1 MPLQIVRDNI
11 TRMRCD
17 AIVNPTDELFSHTG
31 GVDAEVHLAAG
42 EALYTACLEKGSLS
56 VGEACLTE
64 GFLLPCRY
72 VIHTVGPCWRGGAHG
87 EAEALRACYR
97 AVLRLAAEAGCHTV
111 ALPLISSG
119 TFGFPKDQVLRL
131 AVDTVTEVLLTCE
144 LTVYLCVFDKTSY
157 TFSRRLFSDIRSF
170 LGVDDE
176 PPAFAWQ
183 DRPMRSF
190 CRSEPKPLSPRRE
203 KQTRMS
209 PAVCVSEEA
218 CAASD
223 AMEDDLSSFVRR
235 MDKSFS
241 QLLFDL
247 IDERGMTDV
256 ECYKRANVDKRTFSK
271 LKSHKDYRPSKP
283 TAIAFAISLRLDLDT
298 TQRLLAT
305 AGYTLSNSHVFDRI
319 IRYFIHHKNY
329 NVFEINEALF
339 EFDQMLLGV

>member
-1 MPLQIVRDNI
+1 M
-11 TRMRCD
+11 
-17 AIVNPTDELFSHTG
+17 
-31 GVDAEVHLAAG
+31 
-42 EALYTACLEKGSLS
+42 
-56 VGEACLTE
+56 
-64 GFLLPCRY
+64 
-72 VIHTVGPCWRGGAHG
+72 
-87 EAEALRACYR
+87 
-97 AVLRLAAEAGCHTV
+97 
-111 ALPLISSG
+111 
-119 TFGFPKDQVLRL
+119 
-131 AVDTVTEVLLTCE
+131 DTVTEVLLTCE

-170 LGVDDE
+170 LGEGDE

-203 KQTRMS
+203 KQTRMP
-209 PAVCVSEEA
+209 PAVCASEEV

-223 AMEDDLSSFVRR
+223 AAEDDLSSFVRR
-235 MDKSFS
+235 MDKS
-241 QLLFDL
+241 
-247 IDERGMTDV
+247 GMTDV